1 MRVSVVHNAVTDDGP
16 ADELDVLDQVDAV
29 REALQALGHGADTL
43 PADLELEQLR
53 DQLEAQRP
61 DLVFNLVES
70 LGGHGRLIHLVPS
83 LLDALGMA
91 YTGAPAE
98 AIWLT
103 SHKVMAK
110 ERMVAA
116 GLPTPP
122 WAGPYPQGLPS
133 GLSLRQA
140 LRCETAGQRWIIKSL
155 WEHASVGLE
164 ADNVVEGACD
174 QSLEQAMA
182 VRAPFLGGVCFA
194 EAFVEGREFNLSVL
208 AGPQGPQVLPPAEI
222 IFEGYAADQPRIV
235 GYRAKWDAD
244 SEEFRNTP
252 RSFDFGPDD
261 RPLLAELQG
270 LALQCWQLFGLR
282 GYARVDFRVDAHGH
296 PWILEIN
303 ANPCLSPDAG
313 FAAALARAGIKFA
326 RAVKWIVADG
336 IDQPRYHR
344 VRPDD
349 LKQDKEKNL
358 KHAANTSYL

>member
-1 MRVSVVHNAVTDDGP
+1 MRVTVVHNAVADEGP
-16 ADELDVLDQVDAV
+16 ADELDVLVQVDAV
-29 REALQALGHGADTL
+29 REALRTLGHEVDTL
-43 PADLELEQLR
+43 PAGLELGQLQDR
-53 DQLEAQRP
+53 LEAQRT

-70 LGGHGRLIHLVPS
+70 LAGHGRLIHLVPS
-83 LLDALGMA
+83 LLDAMGRL

-122 WAGPYPQGLPS
+122 WAGPCPQDLPS
-133 GLSLRQA
+133 PQSWRPA
-140 LRCETAGQRWIIKSL
+140 RRCEASGQRWIIKSL

-164 ADNVVEGACD
+164 ADNVVEDSCD
-174 QSLEQAMA
+174 QSLEQEMA
-182 VRAPFLGGVCFA
+182 ARAPFLGGVCFA

-222 IFEGYAADQPRIV
+222 IFEGYAAGLPRIV

-244 SEEFRNTP
+244 SEEFRHTP
-252 RSFDFGPDD
+252 RSFEFGPDD
-261 RPLLAELQG
+261 HSLLAELQG

-282 GYARVDFRVDAHGH
+282 GYARVDFRVDERRH

-303 ANPCLSPDAG
+303 ANPCLSPDGG
-313 FAAALARAGIKFA
+313 FAAALARAGIEFA
-326 RAVKWIVADG
+326 RAVQWIVAG
-336 IDQPRYHR
+336 GLRQP
-344 VRPDD
+344 
-349 LKQDKEKNL
+349 
-358 KHAANTSYL
+358 

>member
-1 MRVSVVHNAVTDDGP
+1 MRVTVVHNAVPDEGP
-16 ADELDVLDQVDAV
+16 ADELDVLVQVDAV
-29 REALQALGHGADTL
+29 REALRALDHEVYTL
-43 PADLELEQLR
+43 PAGLELGQLQHR
-53 DQLEAQRP
+53 LEAQRP

-70 LGGHGRLIHLVPS
+70 LAGHGRLIHLVPS
-83 LLDALGMA
+83 LLDAMGRP

-116 GLPTPP
+116 GLPTPS
-122 WAGPYPQGLPS
+122 WAGPCPQDLPS
-133 GLSLRQA
+133 PRSCRQA
-140 LRCETAGQRWIIKSL
+140 RRCEASGQRWIIKSL

-164 ADNVVEGACD
+164 ADNIIEGACH
-174 QSLEQAMA
+174 QSLEQAME
-182 VRAPFLGGVCFA
+182 VRAPYLGGVCFA

-222 IFEGYAADQPRIV
+222 IFEGFAAGQPRIV
-235 GYRAKWDAD
+235 GYRAKWDVK

-252 RSFDFGPDD
+252 RSFDFGPDE
-261 RPLLAELQG
+261 RSLLDELQG

-282 GYARVDFRVDAHGH
+282 GYARVDFRVDEHRR

-313 FAAALARAGIKFA
+313 FAAALARAGIEFT

-336 IDQPRYHR
+336 IGQPHYHR
-344 VRPDD
+344 VRPGD
-349 LKQDKEKNL
+349 LKPDREKNL
-358 KHAANTSYL
+358 NHAANTSYL